1 MCLAIYK
8 PAETPVDWKSY
19 ENGFDSNDHSWGFAA
34 VQDGKL
40 VVKHGVGKFD
50 EFRHALEPYAQCQA
64 VIHFR
69 WATHGSRTVA
79 NCHPFLVSRDLAV
92 IHNGI
97 ISIKCNVHSDRSDTW
112 HFNELVLKPMH
123 KHDPDFFTRPEMI
136 YTQEQAH
143 RGNKL
148 CFLRADGEYAIWNE
162 EDGHWTNDGHWY
174 SNTDYESS
182 RYARWYDYGRSGS
195 KASNPIGYLGASGA
209 RYLPVEDKEEEP
221 VMDTKTIE
229 FDLDADA
236 GDLLAERQAGVTTI
250 DEEGTLIRD
259 PYSGD
264 LAYEG
269 DKRTMDEADE
279 YEQQYTDIRWNEL
292 RMYGLTEQCLTEV
305 FELLGHFGIEALHDA
320 M

>member
-92 IHNGI
+92 IHNGV

-148 CFLRADGEYAIWNE
+148 CFLRTDGVFAIWGE
-162 EDGHWTNDGHWY
+162 EDGHWETDGHWY
-174 SNTDYESS
+174 SNRDYQSTWGYGKYQRWERETSS
-182 RYARWYDYGRSGS
+182 
-195 KASNPIGYLGASGA
+195 PIGYVGASGA
-209 RYLPVEDKEEEP
+209 RYLPVEDKDEEP
-221 VMDTKTIE
+221 VMDAKTIE
-229 FDLDADA
+229 FDLAADA

-250 DEEGTLIRD
+250 DEDSTLIRD
-259 PYSGD
+259 PYSSE
-264 LAYEG
+264 LSYEG
-269 DKRTMDEADE
+269 DRRSVDEADE

-292 RMYGLTEQCLTEV
+292 RMYGLSEQCLTEV
-305 FELLGHFGIEALHDA
+305 FELLGHLGIEALHDA